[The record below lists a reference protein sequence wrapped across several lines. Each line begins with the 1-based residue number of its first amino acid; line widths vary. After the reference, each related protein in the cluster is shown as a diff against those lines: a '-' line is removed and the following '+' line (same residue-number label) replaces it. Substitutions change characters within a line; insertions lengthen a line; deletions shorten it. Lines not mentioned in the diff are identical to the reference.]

1 MNNFNF
7 SQEQLNRLLGV
18 AGKKMGIDPE
28 NLKTQMESGKLDGI
42 LQGLSGDQRDKISG
56 LMNDPAAMQQL
67 ISDPKV
73 QQLLKGLM
81 GK

>member
-1 MNNFNF
+1 MSNFNL
-7 SQEQLNRLLGV
+7 SQEQMNRLLGV

-28 NLKTQMESGKLDGI
+28 NLKAQMDSGQLDGI
-42 LQGLSGDQRDKISG
+42 LQGLSGDQREKISG
-56 LMNDPAAMQQL
+56 LMQNPAAMQQL

>member
-1 MNNFNF
+1 MNNFNL
-7 SQEQLNRLLGV
+7 SQDQLNRLLGV

-56 LMNDPAAMQQL
+56 LMHDPAAMQQL

>member
-73 QQLLKGLM
+73 LQLLKGLM